1 MGVRRT
7 LSELTAHSAPAWAVA
22 VILAGCALGCGRNEP
37 EPARGGPARAAI
49 AIRSPAFEEGGAIPG
64 EFTCDGA
71 DRSPPL
77 EWSGVPDSARELA
90 LLVDDPD
97 APGGTF
103 THWVVVGLPP
113 GMKGLGPGVPA
124 EANLPPGSLI
134 GADGAAPGKAARQG
148 KNDFGKVGYGGPC
161 PPGGTHRYRFRLF
174 ALDATIPA
182 GETAPTRAELVKAME
197 GHIVAEGTLTGKYTR
212 SR

>member
-1 MGVRRT
+1 MRVRRT
-7 LSELTAHSAPAWAVA
+7 LSELMGRRGPAWAVA
-22 VILAGCALGCGRNEP
+22 VVLAGCAAGCGRNEP
-37 EPARGGPARAAI
+37 EPARGGPARAGI
-49 AIRSPAFEEGGAIPG
+49 AIRSAAFEEGATIPG

-77 EWSGVPDSARELA
+77 EWSDAPGSARELA

-113 GMKGLGPGVPA
+113 GIKALKPGVPA
-124 EANLPPGSLI
+124 GDNLPADSLI
-134 GADGAAPGKAARQG
+134 GADGAAPGKTARQG

-174 ALDATIPA
+174 ALDASVPT
-182 GETAPTRAELVKAME
+182 GESAPTRADLVKAME
-197 GHIVAEGTLTGKYTR
+197 GHIMAEGTLTGKYTR

>member
-7 LSELTAHSAPAWAVA
+7 VSELTGRSGPAWAVA
-22 VILAGCALGCGRNEP
+22 VVLSGSVVGCWRDEP
-37 EPARGGPARAAI
+37 EPARGGLARAAI
-49 AIRSPAFEEGGAIPG
+49 AVRSAAFEEGAAIPG

-77 EWSGVPDSARELA
+77 EWSGIPDSARELA

-103 THWVVVGLPP
+103 THWVVVGLAP
-113 GMKGLGPGVPA
+113 GVTGLKPGVPA
-124 EANLPPGSLI
+124 EENLPAGSLI
-134 GADGAAPGKAARQG
+134 GAAGGSPGKSTRQG

-174 ALDATIPA
+174 ALNATIPT
-182 GETAPTRAELVKAME
+182 GERAPTRAELVKAME